1 MRMQLMLGWCLLPT
15 GDAPARTVINPV
27 QSCSSRRALIVA
39 RRVTLNDRQFVTAAL
54 LTNLS
59 FSAPVHP
66 PLWFLRS
73 STSSSILSTA
83 LISFILPP
91 CPFYSHFNKND
102 ISDRHPYLFPLKIP
116 VFAGLHLQFLN
127 LIYLHHLLFSSSRP
141 CSLTSII
148 FHRPSC
154 SLIVISLAAPVII
167 MYPIDPPTIDHCTLH
182 TLNHIKTVST
192 ALYFQIYWIGF
203 MLAMQM
209 YQLAY

>member
-1 MRMQLMLGWCLLPT
+1 MQLMLGWCLLPT
-15 GDAPARTVINPV
+15 GDAPARAVINPV

-66 PLWFLRS
+66 PHLFWFLRS
-73 STSSSILSTA
+73 SSSSSILSTA

-116 VFAGLHLQFLN
+116 IFAGLHLQFPN
-127 LIYLHHLLFSSSRP
+127 LIYLPHLLFSPSRP

-167 MYPIDPPTIDHCTLH
+167 MYPIDPPPPIDHFTP
-182 TLNHIKTVST
+182 
-192 ALYFQIYWIGF
+192 WII
-203 MLAMQM
+203 
-209 YQLAY
+209 